1 MHAMPEYL
9 SPGVYVEEIASAVQ
23 AIAGVSTSTAAFIG
37 ILPDTVDIP
46 EPNPS
51 YDPTRKAATAGA
63 PGVVAPPPPDTG
75 SARAGG
81 PSGRAGRTAPA
92 PEPGDGGQTAPADSG
107 PAAGGPAAAAAAP
120 DPALSPFITKQF
132 TIQVAPGESRLVTNF
147 GEFRRTFGSF
157 SNNSSHNRL
166 VHAAFGFFNN
176 GGSRLYI
183 VRLKSDAE
191 LDDALARLEAVE
203 EVAIVAA
210 PGLTDASILAS
221 IVSHCE
227 KTQNRFAIFD
237 TPEVVA
243 AIDSSMLPADSRNAA
258 LYFPWI
264 QVFDPGLKTREPD
277 GKGLVFVPPSGH
289 MAGIYARVDINRGVF
304 KAPANEVVIGA
315 LGLKVLL
322 SKSQQDGLNPTGV
335 NCIRNMNNNIKPW
348 GARTIGGSRNHEF
361 TYVPVRRTLLWLRTS
376 IDLGT
381 QWVVFEPNDLSL
393 WAKIT
398 RNVTAFLTN
407 VWHDGA
413 LFGATAAEAFYVKCD
428 RETNPPE
435 TRELGQV
442 ITEIGVAIVR
452 PAEFVIFRISQW
464 TAPQA

>member
-1 MHAMPEYL
+1 MPEYL

-37 ILPDTVDIP
+37 ILPDAVDIP
-46 EPNPS
+46 EPNPT
-51 YDPTRKAATAGA
+51 YDPTRKVPAVPA
-63 PGVVAPPPPDTG
+63 PGLIAAPSADTS
-75 SARAGG
+75 SASRK
-81 PSGRAGRTAPA
+81 PNKSTPA
-92 PEPGDGGQTAPADSG
+92 SGDGGESAPDATVVGS
-107 PAAGGPAAAAAAP
+107 AALAAAP
-120 DPALSPFITKQF
+120 ASDPALSPYITKQF
-132 TIQVAPGESRLVTNF
+132 AIQVASGDPQLVTNF
-147 GEFRRTFGSF
+147 GEFRRLFGGF
-157 SNNSSHNRL
+157 STNSQHNIL
-166 VHAAFGFFNN
+166 VQAAFGFFNN
-176 GGSRLYI
+176 GGSRLYVI
-183 VRLKSDAE
+183 RLKGSAE
-191 LDDALARLEAVE
+191 LNDALARLEAVD

-210 PGLTDASILAS
+210 PGLTDPAILAG

-237 TPEVVA
+237 TPEIVA
-243 AIDSSMLPADSRNAA
+243 PIDSSMLPADSKNAA

-264 QVFDPGLKTREPD
+264 QVFDPGLKIREPE
-277 GKGLVFVPPSGH
+277 GKGLIFVPPSGH

-304 KAPANEVVIGA
+304 KAPANEVVLGA
-315 LGLKVLL
+315 VGLRYPL

-335 NCIRNMNNNIKPW
+335 NCIRNLNGNIRVW
-348 GARTIGGSRNHEF
+348 GARTIGGARNHEF
-361 TYVPVRRTLLWLRTS
+361 TYVNVRRTLLYLRTS

>member
-1 MHAMPEYL
+1 MPEYL

-63 PGVVAPPPPDTG
+63 PGSAPPPPDTG
-75 SARAGG
+75 TARTSAS
-81 PSGRAGRTAPA
+81 SGRAGRTAPA
-92 PEPGDGGQTAPADSG
+92 PDPGDGGQPAPGDSSSTAGSTA
-107 PAAGGPAAAAAAP
+107 AAGAGSAP
-120 DPALSPFITKQF
+120 DPRLSPFITKQF
-132 TIQVAPGESRLVTNF
+132 TIQVAPGESKLVTNF
-147 GEFRRTFGSF
+147 GEFRRSFGGF
-157 SNNSSHNRL
+157 STDPSHNRL

-176 GGSRLYI
+176 GGSRLYV
-183 VRLKSDAE
+183 VRLKSDAQ
-191 LDDALARLEAVE
+191 LDDALARLEAVD

-210 PGLTDASILAS
+210 PGLTDAPILAS

-237 TPEVVA
+237 TPEVVTN
-243 AIDSSMLPADSRNAA
+243 IDSSMLPADSRNAA

-264 QVFDPGLKTREPD
+264 QVFDPGLKVREPD

-289 MAGIYARVDINRGVF
+289 MAGIYARVDTNRGVF
-304 KAPANEVVIGA
+304 KAPANEVVLGA
-315 LGLKVLL
+315 LGLKVVL

-335 NCIRNMNNNIKPW
+335 NCIRNMNGNIRVW

-361 TYVPVRRTLLWLRTS
+361 TYVNVRRTLLYLRTS

-398 RNVTAFLTN
+398 RNITAFLTN
-407 VWHDGA
+407 AWHDGA

-428 RETNPPE
+428 RETNPAE